1 MSLRP
6 LLVPILLALLGGA
19 ALTIDIPVERWFEA
33 GREGGALKK
42 LFDLDEVFGHGT
54 GVAVILLSVLIL
66 APQLR
71 WKVPRVIACAYLSG
85 LVAISMK
92 LFVARKRPYAASI
105 DSIGSVRETFDQWF
119 PWFSTK
125 SALQSFVS
133 GHTATAV
140 GLALGLSWLL
150 PRGKW
155 LFAVLAV
162 LVGLQ
167 RMASQNHFPSDVLWG
182 AAIGWLIASAC
193 LPGGWLSGPFDR
205 LERRS
210 T

>member
-1 MSLRP
+1 MLLRP
-6 LLVPILLALLGGA
+6 LLMPLLLVLLGAA
-19 ALTIDIPVERWFEA
+19 ALTIDIPVERWFKA
-33 GREGGALKK
+33 GHEGGAIKK
-42 LFDLDEVFGHGT
+42 LFDLDEVFGHGA

-92 LFVARKRPYAASI
+92 LFLARSRPRATTF
-105 DSIGSVRETFDQWF
+105 DSIHGVRDTFGAWL

-125 SALQSFVS
+125 SDWQSFVS

-140 GLALGLSWLL
+140 GLALGLSWIL
-150 PRGKW
+150 PRGKC
-155 LFAVLAV
+155 LFAALAV
-162 LVGLQ
+162 LVAFQ

-182 AAIGWLIASAC
+182 AAIGWLVASAC
-193 LPGGWLSGPFDR
+193 LPGGWLSAPFDR

-210 T
+210 P

>member
-1 MSLRP
+1 MLLRP
-6 LLVPILLALLGGA
+6 LLVSSLLALLGGA
-19 ALTIDIPVERWFEA
+19 ALTIDVPVERWFKA
-33 GREGGALKK
+33 HEGGAIKK
-42 LFDLDEVFGHGT
+42 LFDLDEVFGHGA
-54 GVAVILLSVLIL
+54 GVAVILLSVLVL
-66 APQLR
+66 APELR

-92 LFVARKRPYAASI
+92 LFLARSRPDAPKF
-105 DSIGSVRETFDQWF
+105 DEIGGVLDTFGKWL

-125 SALQSFVS
+125 SAWQSFYS

-155 LFAVLAV
+155 LFMGLAV

-167 RMASQNHFPSDVLWG
+167 RMAGAHHYPSDVLWG
-182 AAIGWLIASAC
+182 AATGWLVGSAC

-210 T
+210 A